1 MNKIDF
7 IITFND
13 IPQNTSPDIS
23 NIASFLI
30 MIISIIGSEIYSK
43 YSKEKFYRVIFINE
57 QCIQQQ
63 NKKID
68 ELLSILFPNFVK
80 DFFIDGKYI
89 LSEDECPVSV
99 LFCDIC
105 NFDEIVKSEKGKV
118 VHLIDKL
125 YRKFDIFCNESHV
138 KKIEVTFVSN

>member
-7 IITFND
+7 IITFNT
-13 IPQNTSPDIS
+13 IAQNTPADNS
-23 NIASFLI
+23 NIACFLI

-43 YSKEKFYRVIFINE
+43 YNKEKFYRVIFINE

-80 DFFIDGKYI
+80 EFFIEGKYI
-89 LSEDECPVSV
+89 LSEDDRPVSV

-118 VHLIDKL
+118 VYLIDKI
-125 YRKFDIFCNESHV
+125 YRKFDLFCQESHV
-138 KKIEVTFVSN
+138 KKIEVIFDFN